1 MITGA
6 VPRQILQ
13 DELEELRLAIIEH
26 HLSAG
31 QKASGKTAASM
42 HVEVTETRGTLF
54 GRSAF
59 GTLETGRKA
68 GKVPAGFTGIIK
80 QWMKDKGIEA
90 EPIPYKTDRPHKYT
104 PKERGE
110 NTLAFL
116 IARKI
121 KKSGTQ
127 LFRQGGRSDIY
138 SNEVPVTTRKIGERL
153 LEMLSTEV
161 KSIKLNNKEV
171 IK

>member
-13 DELEELRLAIIEH
+13 DELEELRVAIIAH
-26 HLSAG
+26 HISAG

-68 GKVPAGFTGIIK
+68 GKVPQRLFMRESSRILF
-80 QWMKDKGIEA
+80 
-90 EPIPYKTDRPHKYT
+90 
-104 PKERGE
+104 
-110 NTLAFL
+110 NTCQLA
-116 IARKI
+116 K
-121 KKSGTQ
+121 
-127 LFRQGGRSDIY
+127 
-138 SNEVPVTTRKIGERL
+138 
-153 LEMLSTEV
+153 
-161 KSIKLNNKEV
+161 
-171 IK
+171 

>member
-1 MITGA
+1 M
-6 VPRQILQ
+6 
-13 DELEELRLAIIEH
+13 
-26 HLSAG
+26 
-31 QKASGKTAASM
+31 
-42 HVEVTETRGTLF
+42 
-54 GRSAF
+54 
-59 GTLETGRKA
+59 
-68 GKVPAGFTGIIK
+68 
-80 QWMKDKGIEA
+80 
-90 EPIPYKTDRPHKYT
+90 
-104 PKERGE
+104 
-110 NTLAFL
+110 
-116 IARKI
+116 ARKI

>member
-13 DELEELRLAIIEH
+13 DELEELRVAIIAH

-68 GKVPAGFTGIIK
+68 GKVPIIK

-161 KSIKLNNKEV
+161 KSIKLNNKEI

>member
-13 DELEELRLAIIEH
+13 DELEELRVAIIAH

-31 QKASGKTAASM
+31 QKASGKTTASM

-80 QWMKDKGIEA
+80 QWMKD
-90 EPIPYKTDRPHKYT
+90 
-104 PKERGE
+104 
-110 NTLAFL
+110 
-116 IARKI
+116 
-121 KKSGTQ
+121 
-127 LFRQGGRSDIY
+127 
-138 SNEVPVTTRKIGERL
+138 
-153 LEMLSTEV
+153 
-161 KSIKLNNKEV
+161 
-171 IK
+171 